1 MYHADVSHLAN
12 EGYVLGWQGRAVV
25 PSHAV
30 AGHREIATI
39 VERDGHRLQ
48 SIDVDGRDDRSPI
61 GPVATWPDEGLAM
74 GIHRR
79 GFQIAFLELDGSSRF
94 VDTDLR
100 DESARE
106 RRFFQL
112 VATSDGA
119 VIASAPTQRADL
131 SAVGWSID
139 LRLDSIYATAR
150 LAPFDDFEYA
160 STLVTRSGQGW
171 SAPGRA
177 AVVADDI
184 AIFEEGSGAERAIV
198 ARSVADARELWR
210 RPAVDAFVLGAIPMP
225 AWSDDRIY
233 VLDRGDRRSQAWARE
248 HETAGIHRVSA
259 DDAMRTMLSIRAVS
273 RARAD
278 NPITAPAILACWST
292 RTGAEL
298 WHAKLDGDVVSF
310 HCHPKWVACTLA
322 GVRGNLL
329 VWRHDGTLAG
339 EGVADP
345 VLPNSIGQW
354 PPDAG
359 RWPCIAWG
367 DDEHLLV
374 VQNRAKQ
381 QGGHR
386 MYAAHVASP
395 GVPRWETAM
404 PAPAV
409 NAPLLRH
416 HRLVNRVPM
425 AFVQD
430 AAFLRWG
437 KQLHGFL
444 PVG

>member
-1 MYHADVSHLAN
+1 MYHPDVNHLAN

-48 SIDVDGRDDRSPI
+48 NIDLDGRDNRSPI
-61 GPVATWPDEGLAM
+61 GPIATWPDEGLVT
-74 GIHRR
+74 GVHRR
-79 GFQIAFLELDGSSRF
+79 RFQVAFIELDGTSCL
-94 VDTDLR
+94 VDTDLNN
-100 DESARE
+100 ESLHD

-112 VATSDGA
+112 VATADGA

-131 SAVGWSID
+131 SNLGWSID
-139 LRLDSIYATAR
+139 LRLDSVYATAR
-150 LAPFDDFEYA
+150 RAPFEDFECA
-160 STLVTRSGQGW
+160 ATLVTRAGQGW
-171 SAPGRA
+171 SVPGRA

-184 AIFEEGSGAERAIV
+184 AIFEEGSGAKREIV
-198 ARSVADARELWR
+198 ARQVADARELWR
-210 RPAVDAFVLGAIPMP
+210 RSAIDTFVLGAIPMP

-233 VLDRGDRRSQAWARE
+233 VIDRGDRRKQAWARE
-248 HETAGIHRVSA
+248 QETAAIHRVSA
-259 DDAMRTMLSIRAVS
+259 TDPMRTMLSVRAVS
-273 RARAD
+273 RARGE

-292 RTGAEL
+292 RTGTEL

-322 GVRGNLL
+322 AVRGKLL

-339 EGVADP
+339 EGVATP
-345 VLPNSIGQW
+345 LLPYGAGQW

-359 RWPCIAWG
+359 RWPCLAWG
-367 DDEHLLV
+367 VDEHVLV
-374 VQNRAKQ
+374 VQYRSKK

-386 MYAAHVASP
+386 MYAARIASP
-395 GVPRWETAM
+395 DVPVWETAM
-404 PAPAV
+404 PVPVV
-409 NAPLLRH
+409 NVPQLRY

-444 PVG
+444 P